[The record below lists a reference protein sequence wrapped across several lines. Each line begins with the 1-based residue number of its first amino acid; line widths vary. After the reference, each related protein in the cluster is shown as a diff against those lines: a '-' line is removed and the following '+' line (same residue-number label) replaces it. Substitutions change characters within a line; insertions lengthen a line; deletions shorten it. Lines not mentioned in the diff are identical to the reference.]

1 VNHKFLEFALI
12 NYTVAVEKIKKADIK
27 LIYSYKMT
35 NGIVVMLSRVQFS
48 LLSNYAEQISARQ
61 SYNKIVASS
70 KLL

>member
-48 LLSNYAEQISARQ
+48 LLIML
-61 SYNKIVASS
+61 NKY
-70 KLL
+70 LLGNLLTKS